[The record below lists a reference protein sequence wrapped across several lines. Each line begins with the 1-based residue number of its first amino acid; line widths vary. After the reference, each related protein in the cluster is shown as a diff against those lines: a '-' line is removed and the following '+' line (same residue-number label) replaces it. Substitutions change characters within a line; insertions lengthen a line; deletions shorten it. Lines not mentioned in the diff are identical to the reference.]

1 MASKETS
8 NLPIPLEADQQK
20 GKSESIK
27 DKDIQTIIG
36 WILRIGV
43 AVSMSLVFVG
53 GIIFIYRHGHSIP
66 AYKPFKGV
74 PLFIHDI
81 HGILNGVMSFKG
93 QAIIQ
98 LGITL
103 LIATPIIRVAFSAV
117 GFLLEKDYLYTFITL
132 IVSLIILASMISGHA
147 G

>member
-1 MASKETS
+1 MESKETYNS
-8 NLPIPLEADQQK
+8 PVSLNADQQK
-20 GKSESIK
+20 GKTGSIK
-27 DKDIQTIIG
+27 DKDIQAIIG
-36 WILRIGV
+36 WILRVGV
-43 AVSMSLVFVG
+43 IVSMSLVCVG
-53 GIIFIYRHGHSIP
+53 GIVFVYRHGHSIP

-98 LGITL
+98 LGIAL
-103 LIATPIIRVAFSAV
+103 LIATPIVRVAFSAI
-117 GFLLEKDYLYTFITL
+117 GFLLEKDYLYTVISL
-132 IVSLIILASMISGHA
+132 IVLLIIIASMISGHA

>member
-1 MASKETS
+1 MESKEIS
-8 NLPIPLEADQQK
+8 NSPVPINADRRE
-20 GKSESIK
+20 GKTGRIK
-27 DKDIQTIIG
+27 DKDIQAIIG
-36 WILRIGV
+36 WILRVGV
-43 AVSMSLVFVG
+43 AVSMLLVVVG
-53 GIIFIYRHGHSIP
+53 GVLFIFRHGHSIP

-81 HGILNGVMSFKG
+81 HGIINGVLDFRG

-117 GFLLEKDYLYTFITL
+117 AFLLEKDYLYTVITV
-132 IVSLIILASMISGHA
+132 IVLLIILGSMISGHA

>member
-1 MASKETS
+1 MESKGIS
-8 NLPIPLEADQQK
+8 NSPVSIKADRRE
-20 GKSESIK
+20 GKTGRIK
-27 DKDIQTIIG
+27 DKDIQAIIG
-36 WILRIGV
+36 WILRVGV
-43 AVSMSLVFVG
+43 AVSMLLVFAG
-53 GIIFIYRHGHSIP
+53 GVLFIFRHGHSIP

-81 HGILNGVMSFKG
+81 HGIINGVLDFRG

-117 GFLLEKDYLYTFITL
+117 AFLLEKDYLYTIITV
-132 IVSLIILASMISGHA
+132 IVLLIILGSMVSGHA